1 MPASLL
7 AAAALAGLA
16 GAERPGFPA
25 PGLEMRM
32 LDVGQGDAILLRPA
46 GGEPVLVDAGP
57 PGSGVAERLDELG
70 IDSLAALAIT
80 HPDLD
85 HSGGAP
91 EVLASARVARLLVAR
106 ADRALLGAAAA
117 SGARVRRIAAGASFR
132 TGGLRVAVLWPRPG
146 AGAAEPNA
154 SSLVLLA
161 RWRGFRILL
170 SGDAEAEL
178 APVHPGDVDV
188 LKVAHHGSE
197 DAGLVR
203 LLSEA
208 EPELALISVGADNPY
223 GHPSPTTL
231 DALAEAGVPVLRTDT
246 GGELVLTAGRRSW
259 MIGDR
264 GGG

>member
-1 MPASLL
+1 M
-7 AAAALAGLA
+7 
-16 GAERPGFPA
+16 
-25 PGLEMRM
+25 
-32 LDVGQGDAILLRPA
+32 
-46 GGEPVLVDAGP
+46 
-57 PGSGVAERLDELG
+57 
-70 IDSLAALAIT
+70 
-80 HPDLD
+80 
-85 HSGGAP
+85 
-91 EVLASARVARLLVAR
+91 LASARVARLLVAR

-132 TGGLRVAVLWPRPG
+132 TGGLRVAVLWPPRAG

-154 SSLVLLA
+154 RSLVLLA

-170 SGDAEAEL
+170 TGDAEAEL
-178 APVHPGDVDV
+178 APVHPGRRRC
-188 LKVAHHGSE
+188 AQGRPPRQRGRR
-197 DAGLVR
+197 AGAR
-203 LLSEA
+203 CSSEA

-223 GHPSPTTL
+223 GHPAPATL